1 MNERTVQINI
11 DAIIKF
17 QNKHDYTDEGFALDM
32 GISVSFFS
40 KVKCKKRNPGRNFI
54 LGLIRAGMNPTDIF
68 IIKYLTMIVKS
79 KLDKQA
85 FSILIIS

>member
-1 MNERTVQINI
+1 MNKRTVQINI
-11 DAIIKF
+11 DAIIRF

-68 IIKYLTMIVKS
+68 IIK
-79 KLDKQA
+79 
-85 FSILIIS
+85 